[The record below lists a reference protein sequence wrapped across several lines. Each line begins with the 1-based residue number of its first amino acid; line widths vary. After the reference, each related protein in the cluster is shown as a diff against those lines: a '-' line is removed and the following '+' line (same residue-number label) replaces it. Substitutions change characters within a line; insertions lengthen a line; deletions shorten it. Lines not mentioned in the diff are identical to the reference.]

1 MYNDVAQYDILFSLV
16 FGKILAYGSSER
28 KIPKREER
36 RTEMIY
42 KKKIQPYDIAYS
54 MGKLVDGLWPENGED
69 TSSNWLPPVDICEK
83 ADSIEFKVELP
94 GIPREEIEVE
104 VSNGV
109 LTIRGEK
116 KREEEKKGDTWH
128 RREFSY
134 GSFVRS
140 FTLPS
145 DMKSEEAEASF
156 KEGVLSITIPK
167 EEKALHRKIQIKD

>member
-1 MYNDVAQYDILFSLV
+1 MLY
-16 FGKILAYGSSER
+16 R
-28 KIPKREER
+28 KQL
-36 RTEMIY
+36 
-42 KKKIQPYDIAYS
+42 QPYDVAYS
-54 MGKLVDGLWPENGED
+54 LGKLVDGLWPDKGED
-69 TSSNWLPPVDICEK
+69 TGTDWMPPVDICEK

-94 GIPREEIEVE
+94 GIPRDEIEVE

-109 LTIRGEK
+109 LTVRGEK
-116 KREEEKKGDTWH
+116 KMQEEKKGDTWH

-156 KEGVLSITIPK
+156 NEGVLTISIPK
-167 EEKALHRKIQIKD
+167 EEKALHRKIEIKG